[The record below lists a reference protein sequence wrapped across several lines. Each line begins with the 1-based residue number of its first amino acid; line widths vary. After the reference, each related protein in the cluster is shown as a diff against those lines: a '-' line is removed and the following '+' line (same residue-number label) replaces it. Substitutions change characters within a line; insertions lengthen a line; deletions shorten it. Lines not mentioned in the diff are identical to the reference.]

1 MKISMKMGMDYDLNE
16 KTFHYGVIVYV
27 EKEYGNKKN

>member
-16 KTFHYGVIVYV
+16 KMFYYGVIVYV
-27 EKEYGNKKN
+27 ENE